1 LRFDNGNRAIR
12 DHAVDGKDRHLFAI
26 LDSGSYSSWSG
37 AVLDPT
43 KANQIGIVLNFAA
56 GFLLAPN
63 LIGTERIQRWEAR
76 MESAGFFLA
85 GFVPAVGQRKH
96 HLHTKVLLF
105 LALAVVSP
113 IVTVIGYVQV
123 VQPRGNGFWN
133 NVLVVSFFPVL
144 IVFLF
149 TLMVLFRS
157 ETHEERDATLG
168 RYLRIYPAISIVLSA
183 IIVVGFGWTTLIL
196 ILGFNFLWVMII
208 VPSTLHLRNEPTR
221 KKITVALLISVF
233 GWPVL
238 TLGTVFVP
246 IATLFLGFGWLLLY
260 VADPDRNV
268 LQDRLVVLGIVTFI
282 AGNALQLYATL

>member
-1 LRFDNGNRAIR
+1 
-12 DHAVDGKDRHLFAI
+12 
-26 LDSGSYSSWSG
+26 
-37 AVLDPT
+37 
-43 KANQIGIVLNFAA
+43 
-56 GFLLAPN
+56 
-63 LIGTERIQRWEAR
+63 
-76 MESAGFFLA
+76 
-85 GFVPAVGQRKH
+85 
-96 HLHTKVLLF
+96 
-105 LALAVVSP
+105 
-113 IVTVIGYVQV
+113 
-123 VQPRGNGFWN
+123 
-133 NVLVVSFFPVL
+133 LVVSFFPVF